1 MSAHDQARIGFLRL
15 PDPSPE
21 AERSFEEDIQ
31 ELGYIMNVSRLWA
44 YQPASQAGLSDL
56 LRQAHASDPLT
67 LRQRQILVTAATAA
81 FGDSYCALVWGGK
94 LAHSSDPMA
103 AVGVL
108 RGLDHG
114 LSDSEQALATW
125 ARKVARNPNTTTAA
139 DVQAL
144 RDAGFTDAQIFSITV
159 FIALRL
165 AFATVNDALGVS
177 PDAGLRSAL
186 PPAVLDAVSV
196 GRPIEPHPAV
206 EEPR

>member
-1 MSAHDQARIGFLRL
+1 
-15 PDPSPE
+15 
-21 AERSFEEDIQ
+21 
-31 ELGYIMNVSRLWA
+31 
-44 YQPASQAGLSDL
+44 
-56 LRQAHASDPLT
+56 
-67 LRQRQILVTAATAA
+67 
-81 FGDSYCALVWGGK
+81 
-94 LAHSSDPMA
+94 MA

-144 RDAGFTDAQIFSITV
+144 RDAGFSDAQIFSITV